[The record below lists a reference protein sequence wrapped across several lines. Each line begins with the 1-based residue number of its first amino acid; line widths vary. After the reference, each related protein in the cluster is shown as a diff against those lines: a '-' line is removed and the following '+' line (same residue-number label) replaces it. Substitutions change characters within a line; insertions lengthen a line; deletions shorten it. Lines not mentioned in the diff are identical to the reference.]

1 MFRGAC
7 NGSRGVCGG
16 TAGGGGL
23 ISVFEEFSAIVGKA
37 FVLAGGWAMGYHLLG
52 FRKFP
57 DISLFHGILSL
68 FFFSCV
74 GTQAPPAARIL
85 SLGILSLKSLIDL

>member
-1 MFRGAC
+1 MAH
-7 NGSRGVCGG
+7 GVFVVARLGG
-16 TAGGGGL
+16 RGGGL

-68 FFFSCV
+68 FFFLV
-74 GTQAPPAARIL
+74 WAHRPPQRRE
-85 SLGILSLKSLIDL
+85 S

>member
-1 MFRGAC
+1 MA
-7 NGSRGVCGG
+7 RGVFVVAHGW
-16 TAGGGGL
+16 GGGL

-68 FFFSCV
+68 FFFLC
-74 GTQAPPAARIL
+74 GHTGPP
-85 SLGILSLKSLIDL
+85 SGENPKSWDTKS